1 MSLCV
6 QQGLLTALD
15 THMYTW
21 HKEVKKQV
29 GGLAIGLDLSRAV
42 GRLVMLEWDQ
52 KFLKLARDNQI
63 NIYMYKRYVDDSAEG
78 MEALKTRIEVE

>member
-29 GGLAIGLDLSRAV
+29 GGLAIGLDFSRAV

-63 NIYMYKRYVDDSAEG
+63 NI
-78 MEALKTRIEVE
+78 LCTRGTWTTVLRGWRLSNQD